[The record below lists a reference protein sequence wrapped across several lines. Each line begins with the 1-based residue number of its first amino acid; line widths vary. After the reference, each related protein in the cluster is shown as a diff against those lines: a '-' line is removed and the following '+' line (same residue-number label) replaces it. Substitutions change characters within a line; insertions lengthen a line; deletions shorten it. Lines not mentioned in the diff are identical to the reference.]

1 MQPERLK
8 KEEKAMK
15 ESKLL
20 KALDYRQT
28 LTLTENGATAYNTSG
43 DALLDLFAQAG
54 SLRCRMDAVDRKF
67 ALALT
72 EDRLLAA
79 KLAFY
84 TRDARGGLGE
94 REAGRHMFAVMA
106 DMEPEIMRR
115 NLALIPYFGR
125 WDDVIALMDT
135 PVHDDVIAMI
145 REQLERDM
153 EAVKNGEPVSL
164 LAKWLPSINTSS
176 RRARLSGARIAREL
190 GMSER
195 NYRKTLSALR
205 SALNVTEVRMT
216 ARDYDSIRY
225 ESVPSYA
232 MKNYRKA
239 FARNDRQRFTDYM
252 ERVEKGDAVIRSAV
266 LYPYDITE
274 KYIVYSGWRAGMRAV
289 DSVLEAQWKALPN
302 YVEGENNFL
311 VMVDVSGSMYGRP
324 MATSIGLGIYF
335 AERNKG
341 AYANTFMTFTDVP
354 RLVRISGDTL
364 RDKIASVL
372 AAGVGYNTDLEL
384 AFETVLE
391 TAKSC
396 RMPQEEMPKSIIVIS
411 DGEIDSLTR
420 QTKWGFVD
428 EMRSRFAEA
437 GYIMPNLVL
446 WNVESR
452 QDVFHASQKTYGVQM
467 CSGQSASVFLSLIRN
482 VGTDP
487 YEYMLK
493 VLNDERY
500 DAVTV

>member
-1 MQPERLK
+1 MR
-8 KEEKAMK
+8 

-20 KALDYRQT
+20 NALANRQT
-28 LTLTENGATAYNTSG
+28 LTLTENGAAAYNTSG

-54 SLRCRMDAVDRKF
+54 SLRSRLNAVDGKF

-125 WDDVIALMDT
+125 WDDVIALLDT
-135 PVHDDVIAMI
+135 PVHGDVIALI

-153 EAVKNGEPVSL
+153 EAAKNGEPVSL

-176 RRARLSGARIAREL
+176 RSARLSGARIAKEL

-195 NYRKTLSALR
+195 NYRKTLAALR

-216 ARDYDSIRY
+216 DKDYASIRY

-239 FARNDRQRFTDYM
+239 FARRDEKRFAEYM
-252 ERVEKGDAVIRSAV
+252 ASVEKGEAVIRSAV

-274 KYIVYSGWRAGMRAV
+274 KYISFCGWRALPRET
-289 DSVLEAQWKALPN
+289 DRVLEAQWKALPN

-341 AYANTFMTFTDVP
+341 AYANTFMTFTDKP
-354 RLVRISGDTL
+354 RLVKISGQTL
-364 RDKIASVL
+364 RDKIVSVL

-384 AFETVLE
+384 AFETVLQ
-391 TAKSC
+391 TAKKF

-411 DGEIDSLTR
+411 DGEIDRLTS

-428 EMRSRFAEA
+428 EMRCRFEEA
-437 GYIMPNLVL
+437 GYTMPNLVL
-446 WNVESR
+446 WNVASR
-452 QDVFHASQKTYGVQM
+452 HDVFHASKDAKGVQM
-467 CSGQSASVFLSLIRN
+467 CSGQSASVFMSLIRN

-487 YEYMLK
+487 YEYMFE
-493 VLNDERY
+493 VLNGERY
-500 DAVTV
+500 AAVTV